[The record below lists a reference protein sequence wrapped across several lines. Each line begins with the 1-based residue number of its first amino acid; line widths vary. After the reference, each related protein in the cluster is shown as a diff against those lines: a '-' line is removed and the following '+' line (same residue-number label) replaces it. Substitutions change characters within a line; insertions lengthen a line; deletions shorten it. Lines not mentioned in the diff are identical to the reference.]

1 MKVDFNS
8 VVPDCRVTH
17 RPGRHCAS
25 SAIRDLIEFHGT
37 TLTEAMCFGL
47 GAGLGITYL
56 ELPDA
61 PVPFM
66 VHVRSLGYEKRVFE
80 NLGVPFAWSTYRSPN
95 DAEMALDEL
104 LYKGRP
110 ALLLT
115 DIFHLPYFG
124 SRTHF
129 PGHAI
134 MAWQRI
140 LSANTVLVTDT
151 ERPHPVPVDRDALTR
166 ARFSGQPPFVH
177 DGDLFAPE
185 SIQSDF
191 SPDRVA
197 DAIRQNAELL
207 HNGDRNNGLKA
218 LDTWINDLARW
229 ETTGDWHWTT
239 RFAYQVIEKRGTG
252 GGGFRKMYAEFLTE
266 AGRNDK
272 RISAY
277 CLPELMSKC
286 DQQWTMLA
294 TQLKAASESE
304 SFPSL
309 RIAGAIV
316 DVQHAEQR
324 YIEAALAY

>member
-1 MKVDFNS
+1 MKSDFTS
-8 VVPDCRVTH
+8 IAPDCRITH
-17 RPGRHCAS
+17 LPGRHCAS
-25 SAIRDLIEFHGT
+25 SAIRDMIEFHGMI
-37 TLTEAMCFGL
+37 LTEAMCFGL

-56 ELPDA
+56 ELSDA

-80 NLGVPFAWSTYRSPN
+80 NLGVPFAWSTYRSPSQ
-95 DAEMALDEL
+95 AALALEEL
-104 LYKGRP
+104 LDAGQP

-115 DIFHLPYFG
+115 DIFHLPYFD

-140 LSANTVLVTDT
+140 PSAATVLVTDT
-151 ERPHPVPVDRDALTR
+151 DRPHPVPVERDALTR
-166 ARFSGQPPFVH
+166 ARFSRQPPFVH

-185 SIQSDF
+185 SIQPDL
-191 SPDRVA
+191 SPERIA
-197 DAIRQNAELL
+197 DAIRQNAKLL
-207 HNGDRNNGLKA
+207 HNGDQHSGLKA

-229 ETTGDWHWTT
+229 ETTGDWRWTT

-272 RISAY
+272 RISEY
-277 CLPELMSKC
+277 CLPELMREC
-286 DQQWTMLA
+286 ARQWTDLA
-294 TQLKAASESE
+294 MQLKAASESE
-304 SFPSL
+304 SFPCL
-309 RIAGAIV
+309 RITNAILE
-316 DVQHAEQR
+316 VQHAEQR